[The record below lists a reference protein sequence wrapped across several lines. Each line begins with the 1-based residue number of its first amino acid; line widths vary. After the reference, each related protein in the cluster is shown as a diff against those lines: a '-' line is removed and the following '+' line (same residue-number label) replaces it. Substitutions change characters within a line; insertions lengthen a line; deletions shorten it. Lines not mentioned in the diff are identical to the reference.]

1 MSQNFVS
8 KIKLKTIQ
16 GNQNIIINQQGDKKK
31 NYLCQQKKIINQK
44 FKHLRFL
51 KPKKPK

>member
-31 NYLCQQKKIINQK
+31 IIFVNKKKLSIKNSNI
-44 FKHLRFL
+44 
-51 KPKKPK
+51 